1 LQRVQKDL
9 EEYGAV
15 EQSPQLEGRQ
25 MVMIISPRK
34 R

>member
-1 LQRVQKDL
+1 LQRVTKDL

-15 EQSPQLEGRQ
+15 EQSAQLEGRQ